1 VDVIARLVPAGKC
14 RLWVASACA
23 LAVLSAAAALVPPLI
38 LYVIAIAL
46 IDRTADPSGLS
57 ILQLVFLAIASV
69 VLRIAFL
76 VFARV
81 TAGQAAIMVTRSVRA
96 QTADKIGTLPLG
108 TLAESRPGDFETML
122 LEDVGVVAE
131 FISERLVE
139 LTCAVAMLV
148 LAFAIACARDWRAA
162 CAGAALVAAAA
173 VYFAVR
179 ASAAGR
185 RFDGE
190 RAARDTL
197 GASVF
202 HAVRAAA
209 PEQSLPPSPS
219 AHPVS
224 ALAQAYD
231 AALRPRFDLAASLR
245 AQRRAF
251 GVALPA
257 VVVVGMLWFG
267 GQAVDVAAVFLFAA
281 LGVRISGALSTTLV
295 AGTWIAPARAG
306 ARRILALL
314 AIPSTASGTEEPAGP
329 PSLRFSH
336 VAFSYGGSASGRA
349 AVLRDVDFLAQAAAV
364 TAIVGPSGAGKT
376 TITRLAARFWDAD
389 GGAVEFAGVDVRK
402 TPLDWLMRQI
412 SFVFQDVTLLDDTI
426 AANLRL
432 AQPDATDDDLV
443 RAATAAAAHGF
454 ISALPEG
461 YKTLVGDRGLRISRG
476 ERQRLQLAR
485 AFLKDA
491 PVLILDEPTSSLDP
505 ATEGEVYEAL
515 ATFAKGKT
523 VLVVTHR
530 LATIASADS
539 IVVLG
544 ADGTVSA
551 QGTHAQ
557 LLATSPLYAALWED
571 YHAAIDVAA
580 TAQEAPAR

>member
-1 VDVIARLVPAGKC
+1 MAGFEYDLLVIGSGPAGQRAAIQAAKLGKRTLLVESKGVVGGVCINTGTIPSKTLRQAVMHLSGYRERGIYGASYAVKQHITMKDLHFRTEHVIRHEIDVTRHQLQRNHVEMAAATASFVDDHSVNLAFIDGRGQQTVTADRVVIASGTHATR
-14 RLWVASACA
+14 
-23 LAVLSAAAALVPPLI
+23 
-38 LYVIAIAL
+38 
-46 IDRTADPSGLS
+46 DR
-57 ILQLVFLAIASV
+57 
-69 VLRIAFL
+69 
-76 VFARV
+76 
-81 TAGQAAIMVTRSVRA
+81 
-96 QTADKIGTLPLG
+96 KIP
-108 TLAESRPGDFETML
+108 
-122 LEDVGVVAE
+122 
-131 FISERLVE
+131 
-139 LTCAVAMLV
+139 
-148 LAFAIACARDWRAA
+148 
-162 CAGAALVAAAA
+162 
-173 VYFAVR
+173 
-179 ASAAGR
+179 
-185 RFDGE
+185 FDGQRILISDDILALE
-190 RAARDTL
+190 
-197 GASVF
+197 
-202 HAVRAAA
+202 
-209 PEQSLPPSPS
+209 SLPRSM
-219 AHPVS
+219 AIVG
-224 ALAQAYD
+224 A
-231 AALRPRFDLAASLR
+231 
-245 AQRRAF
+245 
-251 GVALPA
+251 GVIGIEYAT
-257 VVVVGMLWFG
+257 M
-267 GQAVDVAAVFLFAA
+267 FAA

-544 ADGTVSA
+544 ADGTVAA

-580 TAQEAPAR
+580 TAEEAPAR